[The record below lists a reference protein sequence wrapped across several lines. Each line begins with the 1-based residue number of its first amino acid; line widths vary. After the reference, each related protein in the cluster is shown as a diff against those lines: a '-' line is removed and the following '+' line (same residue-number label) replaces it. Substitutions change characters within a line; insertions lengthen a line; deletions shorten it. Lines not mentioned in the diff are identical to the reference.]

1 MNYDASIPSDILDNI
16 IFVGNR
22 VSAQKYNKDFSLI
35 INCSIDIP
43 FYSESLEQLKI
54 RIPVDDSPE
63 YALYL
68 YSFLKTNKTLD
79 LIDNYYKS
87 NKKVLIHCMA
97 GAQRSAAVA
106 ACYLVAKHNFKPE
119 DAIAYI
125 KSKRPIAFLGHVNF
139 KETIDMFA

>member
-1 MNYDASIPSDILDNI
+1 MDIKVKPGKDSDPKFLLINSWTVKCKN
-16 IFVGNR
+16 FV
-22 VSAQKYNKDFSLI
+22 L
-35 INCSIDIP
+35 P
-43 FYSESLEQLKI
+43 H
-54 RIPVDDSPE
+54 
-63 YALYL
+63 L

-106 ACYLVAKHNFKPE
+106 ACYLVAKHNCKPE

-125 KSKRPIAFLGHVNF
+125 KSKRHIAFLGHVNF
-139 KETIDMFA
+139 KETINMFA